1 MTNTSSFRGIQ
12 GIREIKARMTQLVAW
27 YAKHKPEVREL
38 VIERTDYD
46 LIARW
51 PKAANVEGFDVT
63 DNGIFFSG
71 MRLTYTTGQGR
82 YEKRQ
87 GPEQALIQ

>member
-1 MTNTSSFRGIQ
+1 MTNTSAFRGIQ
-12 GIREIKARMTQLVAW
+12 GIREIKTRMETLVDW
-27 YAKHKPEVREL
+27 YRQFKPGLREL
-38 VIERTDYD
+38 VVDRKDYD

-71 MRLTYTTGQGR
+71 MRLTYATGQGR
-82 YEKRQ
+82 YDKRQ
-87 GPEQALIQ
+87 APEQTVIQ